1 MPALPRSRAT
11 SSTASYTF
19 AVPSIS
25 RPRDCADCPVHP
37 AEHRCRADECEEQG
51 CTHDDVVFHVCLLLI
66 DQLALGGG
74 LAIDIRD
81 IGGDADSVGVH
92 EGSLMWISVYK
103 TNFILVSKRCQH
115 IATQPT

>member
-51 CTHDDVVFHVCLLLI
+51 CTHDDGVFHVCLLLI

-92 EGSLMWISVYK
+92 EGSLNISPKCSYPI
-103 TNFILVSKRCQH
+103 NIL
-115 IATQPT
+115 T

>member
-1 MPALPRSRAT
+1 MK
-11 SSTASYTF
+11 TF
-19 AVPSIS
+19 GSVFKLS
-25 RPRDCADCPVHP
+25 RPDIPGGFFSNAR
-37 AEHRCRADECEEQG
+37 RIFIF
-51 CTHDDVVFHVCLLLI
+51 FHVCLLLI

-92 EGSLMWISVYK
+92 EGSLMWISVDK

>member
-51 CTHDDVVFHVCLLLI
+51 CTQDDVVFHLLSSFFS
-66 DQLALGGG
+66 DPPVRRSECGTHQ
-74 LAIDIRD
+74 
-81 IGGDADSVGVH
+81 
-92 EGSLMWISVYK
+92 
-103 TNFILVSKRCQH
+103 
-115 IATQPT
+115 

>member
-51 CTHDDVVFHVCLLLI
+51 CTHDDGVFHVCLLLI

-92 EGSLMWISVYK
+92 EGSFV
-103 TNFILVSKRCQH
+103 NF
-115 IATQPT
+115 

>member
-74 LAIDIRD
+74 LAIDIRE
-81 IGGDADSVGVH
+81 IGFDADSVGVH
-92 EGSLMWISVYK
+92 EGSLWFVGFYFRHAKLKS
-103 TNFILVSKRCQH
+103 QH
-115 IATQPT
+115 YLLYQIR

>member
-1 MPALPRSRAT
+1 MAT
-11 SSTASYTF
+11 QIAMQVSERENP
-19 AVPSIS
+19 VIS
-25 RPRDCADCPVHP
+25 RPRNCTDCPVHP

-51 CTHDDVVFHVCLLLI
+51 CTHGDVVFHVCLLLI

-92 EGSLMWISVYK
+92 EGSLNISQKCSYLI
-103 TNFILVSKRCQH
+103 NIL
-115 IATQPT
+115 T